1 VLVALRV
8 SNFALI
14 EDLTINFKPGLNILS
29 GETGAG
35 KSIVIGAINL
45 LMGERA
51 AVEQIR
57 QGREIASV
65 EGIITCNSELQ
76 NEIENLLAVAGIE
89 KADDLIIAR
98 EVYRNGRSVARVN
111 GRAVPASFLK
121 ELGQLLVD
129 LHGQHQHQS
138 LLRPEQHLE
147 LLDSFGGEE
156 ICAVKN
162 KLSDLYKERHVL
174 KKELAELGEDSS
186 ERERRLDVY
195 AFQLKEIIS
204 AELRSGEDYELSQ
217 REKVLANSEKICKLI
232 AQAYTDIYVGD
243 DDNPAGALVDRLS
256 RSAQLLTEA
265 VAIDPILEPLL
276 DLLQGASA
284 QLEEVSHELR
294 DYQEGFEFEP
304 EELIILQERL
314 NLINSLK
321 RKYGVSVD
329 DVLAFAERIEA
340 EMERLKNSEAM
351 AAGIENEIVSLE
363 KALTENSL
371 LLRKL
376 RYTTAQELEK
386 LLEECLKELALQNAR
401 FAVRFTEKD
410 TFSPR
415 GMDQVEFFFSANRGE
430 EVKPLAKI
438 ISGGEVSRVM
448 LALKTILAR
457 QDRVP
462 TLIFDEVDAGIGGA
476 TIQAVAEK
484 LALLAGNHQVLCVT
498 HSPQIASMAD
508 GHFHLFKEAFGE
520 RTLTKAV
527 ELTTAD
533 RREELARML
542 DGASI
547 DQVSLTHVDSL
558 LERAKRFKEK
568 SARGSDQN

>member
-1 VLVALRV
+1 MLVALRV

-57 QGREIASV
+57 QGRDNAFV
-65 EGIITCNSELQ
+65 EGIVTCRSELQ
-76 NEIENLLAVAGIE
+76 DEIEHLLNEAGIE
-89 KADDLIIAR
+89 PADDLIIAR

-156 ICAVKN
+156 ICTVKS
-162 KLSDLYKERHVL
+162 KLSDLYKERQVL

-195 AFQLKEIIS
+195 AFQLKEILS
-204 AELRSGEDYELSQ
+204 AELRSGEDDELSQ
-217 REKVLANSEKICKLI
+217 REKVLANSEKICKLT

-243 DDNPAGALVDRLS
+243 DENPAGALVDRLS

-265 VAIDPILEPLL
+265 AAIDPILEPLL
-276 DLLQGASA
+276 DLLQSASA

-304 EELIILQERL
+304 EELINLQERL

-321 RKYGVSVD
+321 RKYGSSID
-329 DVLAFAERIEA
+329 DVIAFAERTEA
-340 EMERLKNSEAM
+340 EMERLRNSEAM
-351 AAGIENEIVSLE
+351 AADIEKKITLLE
-363 KALTENSL
+363 ETLSEESL
-371 LLRKL
+371 LLREL
-376 RYTTAQELEK
+376 RHTTAQELEN

-410 TFSPR
+410 AFSPR
-415 GMDQVEFFFSANRGE
+415 GMDHVEFFFSANRGE

-484 LALLAGNHQVLCVT
+484 LALLAGSHQVMCVT

-508 GHFHLFKEAFGE
+508 GHFHLYKETVDE
-520 RTLTKAV
+520 RTLTRAV
-527 ELTTAD
+527 ELTAAE

-558 LERAKRFKEK
+558 LERAKRFKDK
-568 SARGSDQN
+568 SALGSDQN